1 MDLTQISLFPAT
13 REQIQVHRKRTF
25 QEWGRGLAL
34 EEYIKRDEAF
44 DSMPHSMGGKFVVWL
59 VLLTLCFLKSHRL
72 FIQGFYPDAR
82 IPPI

>member
-13 REQIQVHRKRTF
+13 PEQIQVHRKRTF

-44 DSMPHSMGGKFVVWL
+44 DRMPHATGGKFVVWSAL
-59 VLLTLCFLKSHRL
+59 VTLCLLKSH
-72 FIQGFYPDAR
+72 
-82 IPPI
+82 